1 MSRFKVTYRKIV
13 TTIHVEGQFDVEV
26 EAPTPEQARACI
38 EHGGSWP
45 KTTLVGKAQK
55 TVEVLGA
62 DRSDVEYEVRTLV
75 ERTST

>member
-13 TTIHVEGQFDVEV
+13 TAIRVEGQFEVDV

-45 KTTLVGKAQK
+45 NTALVGKAVK